1 MMFSQ
6 TNLRPQ
12 VISTKWG
19 LGPRKQAEAW
29 FPELGHRLARKAAR
43 HS

>member
-1 MMFSQ
+1 MSTQ
-6 TNLRPQ
+6 TKLRPQ
-12 VISTKWG
+12 VPGTKWG

-43 HS
+43 HP